1 MRREARVAGRDELQP
16 IAYRRPSPRPEPLVR
31 VFGFAFIDWHFGMW
45 RSAAF
50 WLKRRPQCGQPIRD
64 MSGPD
69 GIACAEHFRQLG
81 PNGLE
86 FEKETTHDLLSS
98 RRRASMA

>member
-50 WLKRRPQCGQPIRD
+50 WLNLRPQCGQGTSD
-64 MSGPD
+64 MSGPL
-69 GIACAEHFRQLG
+69 GIACAGHFRQLG

-86 FEKETTHDLLSS
+86 FEKETTHFDHSWK
-98 RRRASMA
+98 RVASMA

>member
-1 MRREARVAGRDELQP
+1 MSVLGLALM
-16 IAYRRPSPRPEPLVR
+16 
-31 VFGFAFIDWHFGMW
+31 DWHFGMW

-50 WLKRRPQCGQPIRD
+50 WLKRRPQCGQPMSD

-69 GIACAEHFRQLG
+69 GIACAGHFRQLG

-86 FEKETTHDLLSS
+86 IKKETTHDLV
-98 RRRASMA
+98 